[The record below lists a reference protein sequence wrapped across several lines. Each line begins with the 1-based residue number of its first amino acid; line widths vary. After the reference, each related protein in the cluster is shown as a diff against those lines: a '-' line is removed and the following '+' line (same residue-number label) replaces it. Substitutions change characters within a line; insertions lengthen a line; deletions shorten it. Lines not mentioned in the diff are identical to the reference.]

1 LGIDLKNRAGEVA
14 KLLFAGYGRRIYS
27 WGYDPDDVLQEI
39 YKGILI
45 RNLGTCPWDAKKS
58 SFGHYVHLVCGCL
71 LSNYHRKQSRI
82 RAVEQV
88 GLNAQTEDGFV
99 NVDAA
104 DACATRVECA
114 SYLDTTPM
122 VDKDFIDY
130 MVQRVDAMGVPT
142 EGRQMALLVL
152 PLAIEGHGRQEIA
165 AALNVPMSVVAKAL
179 KIIKTT
185 MSDWSLSP
193 FIG

>member
-1 LGIDLKNRAGEVA
+1 
-14 KLLFAGYGRRIYS
+14 
-27 WGYDPDDVLQEI
+27 
-39 YKGILI
+39 
-45 RNLGTCPWDAKKS
+45 
-58 SFGHYVHLVCGCL
+58 
-71 LSNYHRKQSRI
+71 
-82 RAVEQV
+82 
-88 GLNAQTEDGFV
+88 
-99 NVDAA
+99 
-104 DACATRVECA
+104 
-114 SYLDTTPM
+114 M